1 MTESVLPQIPSLE
14 VPAVQEVRSQPFDI
28 AVIIDNVVY
37 QVINTD
43 GQFAAQL
50 LAQPKFVQVLPSEAK
65 VGWIYNE
72 SDNTFTQPEDTGL

>member
-1 MTESVLPQIPSLE
+1 MAESTLPGVPELE

>member
-1 MTESVLPQIPSLE
+1 MTDNTLPEVPGLE
-14 VPAVQEVRSQPFDI
+14 VPAVQETRSQPFDI

-72 SDNTFTQPEDTGL
+72 SDNTFTQPEVTGL

>member
-1 MTESVLPQIPSLE
+1 MTESALPQIPSLE

-37 QVINTD
+37 QVLNTD

-50 LAQPKFVQVLPSEAK
+50 LAQPKFVQVLPNEAK

-72 SDNTFTQPEDTGL
+72 ADNTFTQPELPGL

>member
-1 MTESVLPQIPSLE
+1 MTDITLPDVPELE

-50 LAQPKFVQVLPSEAK
+50 LSSPKFVQVLPNEAK
-65 VGWIYNE
+65 IGWIYNE
-72 SDNTFTQPEDTGL
+72 LDGTFAQPELPGQ